1 MSYRV
6 TGILGA
12 VAALATLGAVQFASG
27 HDLTVGLATPGP
39 SGTEQ
44 VNRAVKTDREAIA
57 IISSA
62 RTRTISIRVDRLPN
76 TSILVRVPQGQ
87 EARNAPPRLFI
98 KAGERSKPAVA
109 CEATVS
115 VLTEVARQL
124 QPGRC
129 VT

>member
-1 MSYRV
+1 MWYRV
-6 TGILGA
+6 TGSLGV

-27 HDLTVGLATPGP
+27 HDLTVGLAMPGTP
-39 SGTEQ
+39 GTEQ
-44 VNRAVKTDREAIA
+44 VNRADKTDREAVA
-57 IISSA
+57 IISST

-76 TSILVRVPQGQ
+76 TSILVRVPQRQ
-87 EARNAPPRLFI
+87 EARNTPPRLFM
-98 KAGERSKPAVA
+98 KAGERKLAVA

-115 VLTEVARQL
+115 VLSEVARQL